1 MKTAQQNTFADHA
14 ARQEAIANHGRS
26 FLVEAGAGSGKTAI
40 IAGRIAMMLADGIE
54 PKSIAAV
61 TFTEFAA
68 SELLIRVRE
77 FASELAAGRIPLELR
92 IAAPD
97 GLSEDQRRHVAAASE
112 RIDELTCST
121 IHGFCQRLIKP
132 YPVEAGIDPGATVMD
147 SDQADLAFSEIVDSW
162 LREELVGEAGG
173 LLAEL
178 ALQNAGETLRLM
190 HMILGHLRSHRV
202 IAGDTPRDLGPLVTA
217 FRKASDDFKAF
228 VQDANVDEEETT
240 AIADLFA
247 ELACISHHPTVEARD
262 TTARTSLRLLAVLN
276 VPSSTPARAKRLA
289 PRPDGPLTHFA
300 SPRGEKCRLDEKTAF
315 AQTAQTAAELVELLV
330 VRPPSPSVLCTASGD
345 FRKYR
350 KKSKWTEAAK
360 REGLAKADG
369 ERLNYRAAS
378 HYEECCETWT
388 ELLQAAASRILS
400 ELIRLAGPVMERFR
414 DYKRSAAL
422 LDFDDLIFSARDLL
436 RDHDEVRRALARRFS
451 HVLVDEFQDT
461 DPLQTE
467 IFWRLCGDPP
477 PGGANDDWTQF
488 QIRPGAL
495 FLVGDPKQAIY
506 RFRGADIAAY
516 IRARQAFRSQDPD
529 SVLSIATNFRSCAP
543 IMRYVNRLFE
553 GPLSVENGQ
562 PGFIALD
569 PFQPDRDEGPSVAA
583 LDIEVAD
590 EEGRANAQKIRDG
603 EAEAV
608 ANLCAQLIG
617 KEAIV
622 DRKSGERRVC
632 KAGDIALLAPTGNDL
647 WRYEEAL
654 ERRRIPVATQAGKGL
669 FRRQEVQDLIAVT
682 RVLADQR
689 DTLALGA
696 LLRGPLVGLTEEELL
711 DIVWQLPRS
720 EEAPERL
727 PRLDLRVAAEDIP
740 HRYARDIIE
749 KLQALRRRVN
759 ATTPH
764 DLLSQA
770 VDVLRV
776 RPILLQRHRD
786 QAERALANVDL
797 YLSFSRGYSVR
808 GLRAFAEAMT
818 AAWSD
823 AARAVEGR
831 PDVQEE
837 AVTLYSMHAAKGL
850 EWPIVIPVNTMSN
863 VKTPESAV
871 TDRASGRFYCP
882 VFGVPPTGYEEARD
896 AEKAELDRERIRIW
910 YVATTRAREL
920 LILPRFD
927 VNAKTSTWIS
937 LIDPPLSELPPISRE
952 DLPLEVY
959 DAAPHEENRQTR
971 EIFAA
976 EAAAIME
983 RKRKIVWLTPSR
995 DESATAPVLQAKL
1008 PEIVESDAD
1017 GAAAASGG
1025 AAMIQGGRERGLILH
1040 KLMEEVLS
1048 GETAESRPSLMA
1060 RAESLI
1066 RATGHR
1072 IAEDPAR
1079 GLSPAELANCVVRTL
1094 SLPEIASLRP
1104 RLMPE
1109 LPVYGSTM
1117 KDTHEEV
1124 TAGVADAIA
1133 LDADGAPQ
1141 VVVDWKSDVSLKP
1154 ENLEHYC
1161 SQVRAYL
1168 DMTHAE
1174 RGFVVAMTS
1183 GTVVPVGRTELAEEE
1198 RP

>member
-1 MKTAQQNTFADHA
+1 MKTAQQKTFADHA
-14 ARQEAIANHGRS
+14 AREEAIANHGRS

-97 GLSEDQRRHVAAASE
+97 GLSENQRRHLDAAIE

-132 YPVEAGIDPGATVMD
+132 YPVEARIDPGATVMD
-147 SDQADLAFSEIVDSW
+147 SDQADLAFSEIVDGW

-178 ALQNAGETLRLM
+178 ALQNTGETLRLM
-190 HMILGHLRSHRV
+190 DMILGHLRSHRV
-202 IAGDTPRDLGPLVTA
+202 IIGDTARDLGPLVTA
-217 FRKASDDFKAF
+217 FRKACDDFKAF
-228 VQDANVDEEETT
+228 ARDANVHEEETT

-247 ELACISHHPTVEARD
+247 ELA
-262 TTARTSLRLLAVLN
+262 
-276 VPSSTPARAKRLA
+276 
-289 PRPDGPLTHFA
+289 
-300 SPRGEKCRLDEKTAF
+300 EKTAF
-315 AQTAQTAAELVELLV
+315 AQTAKTAAELVELLV
-330 VRPPSPSVLCTASGD
+330 VRPPSPSVLCTASGY

-369 ERLNYRAAS
+369 DRLNYRAAS

-400 ELIRLAGPVMERFR
+400 ELIRLARPVMERFHE
-414 DYKRSAAL
+414 YKRSAAL
-422 LDFDDLIFSARDLL
+422 LDFDDLIFAARDLL

-477 PGGANDDWTQF
+477 PGAATGDWTQF

-516 IRARQAFRSQDPD
+516 IRARQAFLTQDPD

-553 GPLSVENGQ
+553 GPLSAANGQ

-569 PFQPDRDEGPSVAA
+569 AFQADRDEGPSVAA

-590 EEGRANAQKIRDG
+590 EEDKANAQQIRDG

-617 KEAIV
+617 KEAIL
-622 DRKSGERRVC
+622 DRKSGKRRVC

-727 PRLDLRVAAEDIP
+727 PRLDLRVSAEDIP

-823 AARAVEGR
+823 ATRAVEGR

-882 VFGVPPTGYEEARD
+882 VFGVPPTGYKEARD

-927 VNAKTSTWIS
+927 VNAKPSTWIS
-937 LIDPPLSELPPISRE
+937 LIDPPLSGLPPLSRE
-952 DLPLEVY
+952 DLPLEVD

-976 EAAAIME
+976 EAAAIMD

-1008 PEIVESDAD
+1008 PEIVETDGD
-1017 GAAAASGG
+1017 GAAAASSDS
-1025 AAMIQGGRERGLILH
+1025 AMIQGGRERGLILH

-1048 GETAESRPSLMA
+1048 GETAESRASLMA

-1066 RATGHR
+1066 RASGHR
-1072 IAEDPAR
+1072 IADDPAR

-1094 SLPEIASLRP
+1094 SLPEIALLKP

-1109 LPVYGSTM
+1109 LPVYASAL
-1117 KDTHEEV
+1117 KDTQEEV

-1133 LDADGAPQ
+1133 FDSDGAPQ
-1141 VVVDWKSDVSLKP
+1141 VVVDWKSDVNLKP

-1174 RGFVVAMTS
+1174 RGLVVAMTS
-1183 GTVVPVGRTELAEEE
+1183 GTVVPVGRTELAVEANKG
-1198 RP
+1198 RG

>member
-14 ARQEAIANHGRS
+14 AREEAMANHGRS

-54 PKSIAAV
+54 PKSVAAV

-77 FASELAAGRIPLELR
+77 FAGELAAGRIPLELR
-92 IAAPD
+92 IALPE
-97 GLSEDQRRHVAAASE
+97 GLSEDQRRHLVAASE

-162 LREELVGEAGG
+162 LREELVSEAGG

-178 ALQNAGETLRLM
+178 ALRNAGETLRLM
-190 HMILGHLRSHRV
+190 DMILGHLRSHRV
-202 IAGDTPRDLGPLVTA
+202 IIGDTPRDLGPLVTA
-217 FRKASDDFKAF
+217 FRKACDDFKAF
-228 VQDANVDEEETT
+228 ARDANVHEEETT

-247 ELACISHHPTVEARD
+247 ELA
-262 TTARTSLRLLAVLN
+262 
-276 VPSSTPARAKRLA
+276 
-289 PRPDGPLTHFA
+289 
-300 SPRGEKCRLDEKTAF
+300 EKTAF
-315 AQTAQTAAELVELLV
+315 AQSAETAAELVELLV

-369 ERLNYRAAS
+369 DQLNYRAAA

-400 ELIRLAGPVMERFR
+400 ELIRLARPVRERFR
-414 DYKRSAAL
+414 EYKRSAAL
-422 LDFDDLIFSARDLL
+422 LDFDDLIFAARDLL
-436 RDHDEVRRALARRFS
+436 RDHDEVRRALATRFS

-477 PGGANDDWTQF
+477 PGAANDDWTQF

-543 IMRYVNRLFE
+543 IMGYVNRLFE
-553 GPLSVENGQ
+553 SPLSAENGQ

-569 PFQPDRDEGPSVAA
+569 PFLPERDEGPSVAA

-590 EEGRANAQKIRDG
+590 EEGNANAQKIRDG

-622 DRKSGERRVC
+622 DRKSGERRIC

-727 PRLDLRVAAEDIP
+727 PQLDLRVAAEDIP
-740 HRYARDIIE
+740 HLYARDIIE

-823 AARAVEGR
+823 ATRAVEGR

-850 EWPIVIPVNTMSN
+850 EWPIVIPVNTMTK

-882 VFGVPPTGYEEARD
+882 VFGVPPTGYKAARD

-927 VNAKTSTWIS
+927 VKAKPATWIS
-937 LIDPPLSELPPISRE
+937 LIDPPLSELPPLSHE
-952 DLPLEVY
+952 DLPIEV
-959 DAAPHEENRQTR
+959 DVAAPREENRQTR

-976 EAAAIME
+976 EAAAIMD

-1008 PEIVESDAD
+1008 PEIVETDGD
-1017 GAAAASGG
+1017 GAAAAGSD

-1048 GETAESRPSLMA
+1048 GETAESRTSLMA
-1060 RAESLI
+1060 RAECLI

-1094 SLPEIASLRP
+1094 SLPEIASLKP

-1109 LPVYGSTM
+1109 LPVYASTM
-1117 KDTHEEV
+1117 KDTQEEV

-1133 LDADGAPQ
+1133 FDSDGAPQ

-1174 RGFVVAMTS
+1174 RGLVVAMTS
-1183 GTVVPVGRTELAEEE
+1183 GTVVPVGRTDVDSG
-1198 RP
+1198 

>member
-1 MKTAQQNTFADHA
+1 MKTVQQKPFADHA
-14 ARQEAIANHGRS
+14 AREEAIANHGRS

-68 SELLIRVRE
+68 SELLIRVRD

-97 GLSEDQRRHVAAASE
+97 GLSEDQRHHLDAAIE

-147 SDQADLAFSEIVDSW
+147 SDQADLTFSEIVDSW
-162 LREELVGEAGG
+162 RREELVGEAGG

-190 HMILGHLRSHRV
+190 DMILGHLRSHRV
-202 IAGDTPRDLGPLVTA
+202 IVGDTPRDLGPLVTA

-247 ELACISHHPTVEARD
+247 ELA
-262 TTARTSLRLLAVLN
+262 
-276 VPSSTPARAKRLA
+276 
-289 PRPDGPLTHFA
+289 
-300 SPRGEKCRLDEKTAF
+300 EKTAF
-315 AQTAQTAAELVELLV
+315 AQTAQTAAELVGLLA
-330 VRPPSPSVLCTASGD
+330 VRPASPSVLCTASGD

-360 REGLAKADG
+360 REGLSRADG

-400 ELIRLAGPVMERFR
+400 ELIGLAGPVVARFR

-422 LDFDDLIFSARDLL
+422 LDFDDLIFAARDLL
-436 RDHDEVRRALARRFS
+436 RDHDDVRRALARRFS

-477 PGGANDDWTQF
+477 SGGANDDWTQF

-553 GPLSVENGQ
+553 SPLSAANGQ

-569 PFQPDRDEGPSVAA
+569 AFHADRDEGPSVAA

-617 KEAIV
+617 KEVIV

-720 EEAPERL
+720 EEEPERL

-740 HRYARDIIE
+740 HRYARDIVE

-770 VDVLRV
+770 IDVLRV

-823 AARAVEGR
+823 ATRAVEGR

-882 VFGVPPTGYEEARD
+882 VFGVPPTGYEAARD

-927 VNAKTSTWIS
+927 VNAKPSTWIS
-937 LIDPPLSELPPISRE
+937 LIDPPLSELPQVSRE

-959 DAAPHEENRQTR
+959 DAEPHEENRQTR

-976 EAAAIME
+976 EAAAIMD

-1008 PEIVESDAD
+1008 PEIVESDGD
-1017 GAAAASGG
+1017 GAAAASSD

-1048 GETAESRPSLMA
+1048 GETAESRASLMA
-1060 RAESLI
+1060 RAEALI
-1066 RATGHR
+1066 SATGHR

-1079 GLSPAELANCVVRTL
+1079 GLSPAELAHCVVRTL
-1094 SLPEIASLRP
+1094 SLPEIALLKP

-1109 LPVYGSTM
+1109 FPVYTSTM
-1117 KDTHEEV
+1117 KDRQEEV

-1133 LDADGAPQ
+1133 FDADGAPQ

-1174 RGFVVAMTS
+1174 RGLVVAMTS
-1183 GTVVPVGRTELAEEE
+1183 GTVIPVGRTELAEEK

>member
-1 MKTAQQNTFADHA
+1 MKTVQQNTFADHA
-14 ARQEAIANHGRS
+14 AREEAIANHGRS

-54 PKSIAAV
+54 PKSVAAV

-92 IAAPD
+92 IALPD
-97 GLSEDQRRHVAAASE
+97 GLSEDQRRHLVTASE

-162 LREELVGEAGG
+162 LREELVGESGG

-190 HMILGHLRSHRV
+190 DMILGHLRSHRV
-202 IAGDTPRDLGPLVTA
+202 IIGDTPRDLGPLVTA

-228 VQDANVDEEETT
+228 ARDANVHEEETT

-247 ELACISHHPTVEARD
+247 ELA
-262 TTARTSLRLLAVLN
+262 
-276 VPSSTPARAKRLA
+276 
-289 PRPDGPLTHFA
+289 
-300 SPRGEKCRLDEKTAF
+300 EKTAF
-315 AQTAQTAAELVELLV
+315 AQTAETAAELVELLV

-369 ERLNYRAAS
+369 DRLNYRAAA
-378 HYEECCETWT
+378 HYEECRETWT
-388 ELLQAAASRILS
+388 ELLQSVAARILS
-400 ELIRLAGPVMERFR
+400 ELIRLARPVMERFR
-414 DYKRSAAL
+414 EYKRSAAL
-422 LDFDDLIFSARDLL
+422 LDFDDLIFAARDLL

-467 IFWRLCGDPP
+467 IFRRLCGDPP

-553 GPLSVENGQ
+553 GPLSAENGQ

-569 PFQPDRDEGPSVAA
+569 PFLPERDEGPSVAA

-669 FRRQEVQDLIAVT
+669 FRRQEIQDLIAVT

-727 PRLDLRVAAEDIP
+727 PRLDLRATPEDIP

-823 AARAVEGR
+823 ATRAVEGR

-850 EWPIVIPVNTMSN
+850 EWPIVIPVNTMTK

-882 VFGVPPTGYEEARD
+882 VFGAPPTGYEAARD

-927 VNAKTSTWIS
+927 VNAKPATWIS
-937 LIDPPLSELPPISRE
+937 LIDPPLSGLPPLSRE
-952 DLPLEVY
+952 DLPLEVD

-976 EAAAIME
+976 EAAAIMD

-1008 PEIVESDAD
+1008 PEIVETDGD
-1017 GAAAASGG
+1017 GAAAASSD

-1048 GETAESRPSLMA
+1048 GETAESLTSLMA
-1060 RAESLI
+1060 RAEALI
-1066 RATGHR
+1066 SASGHR
-1072 IAEDPAR
+1072 IADDPAR
-1079 GLSPAELANCVVRTL
+1079 GLCPAELANCVVRTL
-1094 SLPEIASLRP
+1094 SLPEIASLKP

-1109 LPVYGSTM
+1109 FPVYASAL
-1117 KDTHEEV
+1117 KDTQEEV

-1133 LDADGAPQ
+1133 FDSDGAPQ

-1174 RGFVVAMTS
+1174 RGLVVAMTP
-1183 GTVVPVGRTELAEEE
+1183 GTVVPVSRKAVVSG
-1198 RP
+1198 